1 MSLVN
6 FRAVGKEAIGTTNQ
20 VASQPVP
27 SPVVSANCNEANTKS
42 NGRGKKNKSKNK
54 SRSVSASQPVAVPL
68 AAAKPTPVL
77 WTPPAPKRST
87 TPSPTMSSSSQRSQ
101 TPPPSSNL
109 PPPISLPVPTLKVV
123 TTKEETRLFKP
134 KPNNKKVKSKST
146 APEETK
152 HVAPAKAASTSA
164 PLVTPTNP
172 PSTLVTPSAK
182 QSTTNSGEKRG
193 RSSSVPSN
201 NRNKTA
207 SATVQKSKNAAAS
220 PPSSKVAT
228 TTTTTSPTVVA
239 VAAVTATKS
248 AQQEVPKKTT
258 ESDVTLPAATPT
270 TVWQPRAHNKSL
282 VKTPATPLLQQTS
295 NRPQPPVG
303 KILPEIR
310 RAPEEQTALPKPIGY
325 RNHVGEKTSPP
336 PSAWNTETST
346 SWYNLSPSTTSPS
359 APSGAWWPDGG
370 SSLSR
375 NVVGP
380 PEVSRD
386 CFGLSHLASDFT
398 ESANNVVGNPMW
410 PVNSSYPS
418 ELTPSTE
425 MWPDAQAN
433 PSLQTV
439 SSNTTPVS
447 RVYSPWSV
455 PNWLDVTQSRQQ
467 QPQRRSQDPIL
478 LHNPNVTTPNHQS
491 SMLDQGLMQ
500 NNSLWN
506 APRNQPGNESWPS
519 YSQF

>member
-164 PLVTPTNP
+164 PPVTPTNP

-228 TTTTTSPTVVA
+228 TTTSPTVVA

-258 ESDVTLPAATPT
+258 EADVTLPAATPT

>member
-228 TTTTTSPTVVA
+228 TTTSPTVVA

-258 ESDVTLPAATPT
+258 EADVTLPAATPT

-478 LHNPNVTTPNHQS
+478 LHHPNVTTPNHQS

>member
-1 MSLVN
+1 MSLAN

-228 TTTTTSPTVVA
+228 TTTSPTVVA

-258 ESDVTLPAATPT
+258 EADVTLPAATPT

-336 PSAWNTETST
+336 PSAWNTETSP

-478 LHNPNVTTPNHQS
+478 LHHPNVTTPNHQS

>member
-228 TTTTTSPTVVA
+228 TTTSPTVVA

-258 ESDVTLPAATPT
+258 EADVTLPAATPT

-336 PSAWNTETST
+336 PSAWNTETSP

>member
-1 MSLVN
+1 MSLAN

-228 TTTTTSPTVVA
+228 TTTSPTVVA

-258 ESDVTLPAATPT
+258 EADVTLPAATPT

>member
-1 MSLVN
+1 MSLAN

-164 PLVTPTNP
+164 PPVTPTNP

-228 TTTTTSPTVVA
+228 TTTSPTVVA

-258 ESDVTLPAATPT
+258 EADVTLPAATPT

>member
-1 MSLVN
+1 MSLAN

-228 TTTTTSPTVVA
+228 TTTSPTVVA

-258 ESDVTLPAATPT
+258 EADVTLPAATPT

-336 PSAWNTETST
+336 PSAWNTETSP

>member
-228 TTTTTSPTVVA
+228 TTTSPTVVA

-258 ESDVTLPAATPT
+258 EADVTLPAATPT